1 MKILS
6 PGQKVI
12 LHEGDPGEPSTKV
25 EAEIVDAKIHRDL
38 TVTYGCRWWDGSTMH
53 EVSLTRL
60 DFKPVEL
67 KLTTIE
73 LEKAEG

>member
-12 LHEGDPGEPSTKV
+12 LHEGDPCEPSTRV
-25 EAEIVDAKIHRDL
+25 EATIVGVSIYRDM
-38 TVTYGCRWWDGSTMH
+38 TVQYQVRWWNDADMH
-53 EVSLTRL
+53 EVTLTRL

-73 LEKAEG
+73 LEKA

>member
-1 MKILS
+1 
-6 PGQKVI
+6 
-12 LHEGDPGEPSTKV
+12 
-25 EAEIVDAKIHRDL
+25 
-38 TVTYGCRWWDGSTMH
+38 MH
-53 EVSLTRL
+53 EVTLTRL

>member
-12 LHEGDPGEPSTKV
+12 LHEGDPGEPSSRV
-25 EAEIVDAKIHRDL
+25 EATIIGVHIHRDL
-38 TVTYGCRWWDGSTMH
+38 TVNYTLRWWSDQTMY
-53 EVSLTRL
+53 EDTLTRL

-73 LEKAEG
+73 LEKAE

>member
-25 EAEIVDAKIHRDL
+25 EATIVGVSIYRDM
-38 TVTYGCRWWDGSTMH
+38 TVQYQVRWWSDSTMH
-53 EVSLTRL
+53 EVTLTRL

-73 LEKAEG
+73 LEKAE